1 MNPTTLLKAL
11 TASAFLGLLSGCA
24 HYHLEAGAG
33 QDQVNDPLPSQS
45 GVLTAQAQAASQKT
59 VFNLSDVYALAVART
74 ESLAVTAEGLEQA
87 EAQQAQALG
96 AWLPQVGLVGQK
108 NWVSGAYVQSGP
120 GTGGNPN
127 AGGSLYLSG
136 AETILS
142 GLNQVAAL
150 QGASANIDA
159 QRLALRDAASRL
171 LLSVAQS
178 FYSVLQLQDTQATD
192 QESRDLTQK
201 ILDVQKK
208 WVAIGR
214 AQKSDML
221 NTTAQL
227 AQLDATLQSDKTQLT
242 QARETLAFLAG
253 IPADAALQSTDENF
267 TAPSYSLED
276 AAAKVDSRPD
286 VGEAKANLGVAEAQV
301 LQAHGEHLPSLMATG
316 NYYLAADG
324 GNNPREWTV
333 GLEASLP
340 VFEGG
345 QIVAQEREAD
355 SKRNQAKLIWSQTR
369 RQALEEIRQVYKG
382 LHDSIQQA
390 AAYQGALDASQS
402 AYDAIWHD
410 YNLNLQTPLALLQAQ
425 NTLEAAKADYVRTRY
440 QTLYDQVWLG
450 VALGDLPKLPDGK

>member
-1 MNPTTLLKAL
+1 MPLKAL
-11 TASAFLGLLSGCA
+11 AASAFLGFLSGCA
-24 HYHLEAGAG
+24 HYHLEAAAG
-33 QDQVNDPLPSQS
+33 QDQINDPLPAAS
-45 GVLTAQAQAASQKT
+45 GVSTAQAQAAAQKT
-59 VFNLSDVYALAVART
+59 AFNLSDVYALAVSRT

-108 NWVSGAYVQSGP
+108 NWVSGTSVQSGP
-120 GTGGNPN
+120 GTGNAE
-127 AGGSLYLSG
+127 AGGALYLSG

-159 QRLALRDAASRL
+159 QRLALREAASRL
-171 LLSVAQS
+171 LLNVAQS
-178 FYSVLQLQDTQATD
+178 FYSVLQLQDSLQTD
-192 QESRDLTQK
+192 TDSRDLTQK

-208 WVAIGR
+208 WVGIGR

-227 AQLDATLQSDKTQLT
+227 AQLNAAIQNDKTQLT
-242 QARETLAFLAG
+242 QARESLAFLAG
-253 IPADAALQSTDENF
+253 IPADSALQSADENDA
-267 TAPSYSLED
+267 APSYSLEN

-286 VGEAKANLGVAEAQV
+286 VGEAKANLDVAEAQV
-301 LQAHGEHLPSLMATG
+301 LQAHGEHLPSLVATG
-316 NYYLAADG
+316 DYYLAADG
-324 GNNPREWTV
+324 GNNPRQWAV

-382 LHDSIQQA
+382 LNDSIQQT
-390 AAYQGALDASQS
+390 AAYQAALDASQA
-402 AYDAIWHD
+402 AYDAVLHD
-410 YNLNLQTPLALLQAQ
+410 YNLNLQTPLALLQ
-425 NTLEAAKADYVRTRY
+425 TLNSLETAKSAYVKTRY

-450 VALGDLPKLPDGK
+450 VALGDLPALPASTDKQ